1 MCAFEFKEVAMKSF
15 GLYIH
20 IPFCERKC
28 YYCDFTSFPRKGR
41 DIVKYIEFL
50 IKELSLY
57 KDKLS
62 DYKLETIFIG
72 GGTPSVINEKYIKD
86 ILDYIYSNYNI
97 GELKEITIEVN
108 PGTITMDKALVYK
121 SIGINRVSI
130 GSQSLN
136 DKMLRMLGRIHNY
149 TDIKNS
155 IDILRMAGFDN
166 INVDLIFGL
175 PEQDLDDVDDT
186 LKRII
191 EFDVEH
197 ISYYSL
203 ILEEGTLMNEWN
215 KKGLISLP
223 NEDLERQMYH
233 HIVDY
238 LKENNYIH
246 YEISNFSKPGFS
258 CKHNL
263 TYWKIKPYLGVG
275 LNSHSNLFSKRFW
288 NTSDFNEYYEKLCI
302 NQLPVEGEEEID
314 REMEI
319 AEYSIMGLRL
329 TEGILKEEFY
339 NRFNESLYNIYEDI
353 IHKHINNGL
362 LLDDG
367 KSVRLTDKGLDLA
380 NLVEVDFMP

>member
-1 MCAFEFKEVAMKSF
+1 MKSF

-20 IPFCERKC
+20 IPFCVQKC
-28 YYCDFTSFPRKGR
+28 HYCDFTSFPRKGR

-50 IKELSLY
+50 IKELSIY
-57 KDKLS
+57 KERLS

-72 GGTPSVINEKYIKD
+72 GGTPSVINERYIKN
-86 ILDYIYSNYNI
+86 ILDYIYSNYNVE
-97 GELKEITIEVN
+97 ELKEVTIEVN
-108 PGTITMDKALVYK
+108 PGTITMDKAKIYK

-130 GSQSLN
+130 GLQSLN
-136 DKMLRMLGRIHNY
+136 DKMLRMLGRVHNY

-175 PEQDLDDVDDT
+175 PEQSLDDVNNT
-186 LKRII
+186 LKQIV
-191 EFDVEH
+191 EFDIEH

-203 ILEEGTLMNEWN
+203 ILEEGTLMNEWY
-215 KKGLISLP
+215 KKGLITLP
-223 NEDLERQMYH
+223 NEDLERQMYR

-238 LKENNYIH
+238 LNKNNYNH
-246 YEISNFSKPGFS
+246 YEISNFSKLGYE

-275 LNSHSNLFSKRFW
+275 LNSHSNIFSKRFW

-329 TEGILKEEFY
+329 IDGILKEEFY
-339 NRFNESLYNIYEDI
+339 NRFHESLYNIYENI

-367 KSVRLTDKGLDLA
+367 KSIKLTDKGLDLA